1 MTKTT
6 KPPGKQL
13 VSNVSRLKPVPAMEQ
28 PPEVVDF
35 VQTVRVALDSWAS
48 WVADTERGLITP
60 AQLIALV
67 LWVLQTEKTT
77 ESDERLIIEGWAKA
91 LLKACQQEVVFAL
104 HPVTLLPIEATHGQ
118 SDWVLSLNH
127 AKWFLEAMPVGFDCI
142 KILEHFRHQALELVV
157 STTEELTFAQV
168 VSQRKANKS
177 SAWTPAQK
185 SAVYQE
191 ISTHGGVGVRKSV
204 ATSLGITVSTLNT
217 TVPKNFKV
225 MPSDSAR
232 PNLSG
237 NDALQIAWKRTGSV

>member
-13 VSNVSRLKPVPAMEQ
+13 MSNVARLKPVPVIEE

-35 VQTVRVALDSWAS
+35 VRKVQITLDSWVS

-91 LLKACQQEVVFAL
+91 LLKACQQEVVIAL
-104 HPVTLLPIEATHGQ
+104 HPVTLLPIYETHGQ

-127 AKWFLEAMPVGFDCI
+127 ANWFLEAMPVGFDCI
-142 KILEHFRHQALELVV
+142 KILEHFRHQALELVAPAA
-157 STTEELTFAQV
+157 EELTFAQTV
-168 VSQRKANKS
+168 AQRKASKS
-177 SAWTPAQK
+177 ERWTTAQK
-185 SAVYQE
+185 NAVHKE
-191 ISTHGGVGVRKSV
+191 VTTRGGAGVRKSV
-204 ATSLGITVSTLNT
+204 AFELGIAVSSLNI
-217 TVPKNFKV
+217 TVPKNYKV
-225 MPSDSAR
+225 MPSDSER
-232 PNLSG
+232 PKLIG
-237 NDALQIAWKRTGSV
+237 NDSLQGIWPRSASV